1 MKGRWSIRLMC
12 EVLQVS
18 ASGYFRWDA
27 SRRDSAPT
35 ESLWGRLKPACVHG
49 QRFATRMQ
57 ARQAVMDWI
66 AFYNHSRLHSALG
79 YLSPMQ
85 FEQRWLAAQR
95 KSAA

>member
-1 MKGRWSIRLMC
+1 MKT
-12 EVLQVS
+12 V
-18 ASGYFRWDA
+18 
-27 SRRDSAPT
+27 
-35 ESLWGRLKPACVHG
+35 CVHG
-49 QRFATRMQ
+49 QRFAKREQ

-79 YLSPMQ
+79 FLSSMQ

>member
-1 MKGRWSIRLMC
+1 MAGRACI
-12 EVLQVS
+12 VS
-18 ASGYFRWDA
+18 CWLA
-27 SRRDSAPT
+27 
-35 ESLWGRLKPACVHG
+35 ACVHG
-49 QRFATRMQ
+49 QRFAMREQT
-57 ARQAVMDWI
+57 RQAIMDWI